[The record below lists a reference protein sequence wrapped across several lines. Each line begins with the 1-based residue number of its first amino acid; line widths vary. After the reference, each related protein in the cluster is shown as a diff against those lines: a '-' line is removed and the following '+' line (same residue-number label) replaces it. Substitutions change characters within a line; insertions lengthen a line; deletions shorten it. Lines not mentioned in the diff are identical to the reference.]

1 MTGALKAILC
11 GIAILVVY
19 LAILLGTVSYIN
31 SPKVV
36 NEDIDYLYVKKP
48 FSYDTLKYSQPVV
61 HRCVVSSLED
71 KILGVDGELRQ
82 ILKTVDNDGIVV
94 ICNQQY
100 RDYPFTTRREAIYH
114 VGDSVNIVEFFY
126 PEHKFVIDE
135 KYQ

>member
-19 LAILLGTVSYIN
+19 LAILLGIVTHIN

-36 NEDIDYLYVKKP
+36 NEDIDYIYVKKP
-48 FSYDTLKYSQPVV
+48 YSYDTLKYPQPVV

-71 KILGVDGELRQ
+71 KILGVDGERRQ
-82 ILKTVDNDGIVV
+82 ILKTVDKDGIVV

-100 RDYPFTTRREAIYH
+100 KPYSIEREAIYH
-114 VGDSVNIVEFFY
+114 VGDTINIVEFFY
-126 PEHKFVIDE
+126 PKHKFVVDE

>member
-1 MTGALKAILC
+1 MAGALKAILC

-19 LAILLGTVSYIN
+19 LAILCGLVYYIH

-36 NEDIDYLYVKKP
+36 NEDIDYIYVKKP
-48 FSYDTLKYSQPVV
+48 FSYDTLKYSQPMV

-71 KILGVDGELRQ
+71 KILGVDGERRQ
-82 ILKTVDNDGIVV
+82 ILKTVDKDGIVV

-100 RDYPFTTRREAIYH
+100 RDFPFTTRREAIYH
-114 VGDSVNIVEFFY
+114 VGDSINIVEFFY
-126 PEHKFVIDE
+126 PEHKFVINK

>member
-1 MTGALKAILC
+1 MTGVLKAILC
-11 GIAILVVY
+11 GIVILVVY

-48 FSYDTLKYSQPVV
+48 YSCDTLKYSQPVV
-61 HRCVVSSLED
+61 HRCAVSSLED
-71 KILGVDGELRQ
+71 KILGVDGERRQ
-82 ILKTVDNDGIVV
+82 ILKTVDKDGIAV

-100 RDYPFTTRREAIYH
+100 RSFPFTTRREAIYN
-114 VGDSVNIVEFFY
+114 VGDSINIVEFFY

>member
-11 GIAILVVY
+11 GMAILVVY
-19 LAILLGTVSYIN
+19 VAIVYGAMCYLY
-31 SPKVV
+31 SPRVV
-36 NEDIDYLYVKKP
+36 NEDIDYIYVKKSS
-48 FSYDTLKYSQPVV
+48 SYDTLKYSQPVV

-71 KILGVDGELRQ
+71 KILGVDGERRQ
-82 ILKTVDNDGIVV
+82 ILKTVDKDGIVV

-100 RDYPFTTRREAIYH
+100 RRHPYSIEREAIYH

-126 PEHKFVIDE
+126 PEHKFVIDK